1 LRPDQAELVRR
12 IDLEGGNRAQVAT
25 ELGVTRGAL
34 GVRLHRARAALKKLL
49 PAACISCPEH
59 GFDNCVCH
67 PEKIEK
73 LAKLA
78 LI

>member
-1 LRPDQAELVRR
+1 VNLYSR
-12 IDLEGGNRAQVAT
+12 
-25 ELGVTRGAL
+25 GVL

-49 PAACISCPEH
+49 LAACISCPEH

-67 PEKIEK
+67 PDKIEK

-78 LI
+78 LT